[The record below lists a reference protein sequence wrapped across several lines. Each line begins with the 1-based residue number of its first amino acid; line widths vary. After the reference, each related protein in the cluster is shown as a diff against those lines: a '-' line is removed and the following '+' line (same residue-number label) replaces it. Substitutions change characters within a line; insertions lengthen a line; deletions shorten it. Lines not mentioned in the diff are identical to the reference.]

1 MPGISFRILYLGHIY
16 CKKNHLIQTE
26 NTEEMYRSPMLAVL
40 FRHPELGNI
49 LYDTGNSRMGDAIY
63 SPSMRENYPV
73 PEVITIDT
81 ALADLEMSIEDIDIL
96 ILSHMH
102 MDHTGGLPLFA
113 NSKAAARGVIIS
125 EPDAKEA
132 FFAVHTKSD
141 PGPFVKESICD
152 IPGLNFTPI
161 SEETSLAEGFTM
173 FLQPCH
179 TPGVLGLIIETANSG
194 NFIFTSDAV
203 YTEEAYVKELPPGG
217 SINRTDTEF
226 FNYLKSLKKLEKKH
240 KATIL
245 FGHDIEQY
253 KKWGNCWIS

>member
-1 MPGISFRILYLGHIY
+1 MPGISFRILYLGHIH
-16 CKKNHLIQTE
+16 CKKDHLIQTE
-26 NTEEMYRSPMLAVL
+26 EKDTMYRSPMLAVL

-49 LYDTGNSRMGDAIY
+49 LYDTGNSSLGDAIY
-63 SPSMRENYPV
+63 SSSMKELYPV

-81 ALADLEMSIEDIDIL
+81 ALTELDLDVSDIDIL

-113 NSKAAARGVIIS
+113 NTKAAKRGVIIS

-132 FFAVHTKSD
+132 FFAVNTKLD
-141 PGPFVKESICD
+141 PGPFVKESICN
-152 IPGLNFTPI
+152 IPGLKYDPI
-161 SEETSLAEGFTM
+161 NGETALADDFTM

-179 TPGVLGLIIETANSG
+179 TPGVLGLIIKTENSG

-203 YTEEAYVKELPPGG
+203 YTEDSYRKRLPPGG
-217 SINRTDTEF
+217 SINRTEGEF
-226 FNYLKSLKKLEKKH
+226 FTYLDSLKKLEKQYG
-240 KATIL
+240 ATIL

-253 KKWGNCWIS
+253 RKWGKRWIN